1 MYNKKV
7 MKIKSKILIL
17 SLSSFIIA
25 SCVETPLVSEDTF
38 STQSGN
44 TTSSN
49 TTDDNNSGTST
60 PGSNNN
66 EPAPSSD
73 DTGPDNP
80 GTDNPSTDN
89 PGTDNPGTDDTG
101 GNEGETGGQ
110 PDDTGGGGNDE
121 TGGKEEEYDLNN
133 PVSLNVH
140 NLTLYVNGTYQ
151 LNTQN
156 KNNLPLFYTSDIS
169 DYVQVSST
177 GLITAKE
184 ICKTKVTVR
193 DSIGNSDYCIVEVKQ
208 NPNFKFNV
216 NYLDLFVGETATIT
230 TNVSN
235 TTYSS
240 EDESIATISSSGEI
254 RAVSA
259 GVVNLVARKD
269 NSIDKCQ
276 LRVVLQNHSM
286 FEFELNSSGTYTVK
300 GFSSTVSNEDKKN
313 IIIPYK
319 YNDKPVTAISGSAF
333 WDYKTNTKAEK
344 LVLPNSIKSIAS
356 SAFMG
361 RGFTQIGTL
370 YLPNEL
376 ESIDRFGFENGSF
389 EYIYFPRKEFTIS
402 DCAFQNC
409 HSLKKIYLHE
419 NIIMTKDPFHDCYG
433 TGGGIGI
440 THIYLEEGIKET
452 PQDFCVSLH
461 ELEYINIPSSVTKI
475 KSYMFYMMN
484 YASFGI
490 RKLVI
495 PKNVEQI
502 TSRLYAFNNNDDS
515 LPNPPMKL
523 LCEKEEIP
531 TAYSSSNNDS
541 YYIYSKTSP
550 TDNGKFWHYVNNE
563 PTIW

>member
-1 MYNKKV
+1 

-25 SCVETPLVSEDTF
+25 SCVETPLVSEDSF
-38 STQSGN
+38 SSQNENNTSSSSTN
-44 TTSSN
+44 TT
-49 TTDDNNSGTST
+49 NNNNEETSK
-60 PGSNNN
+60 PDSNNN

-80 GTDNPSTDN
+80 S
-89 PGTDNPGTDDTG
+89 TDDTG

-110 PDDTGGGGNDE
+110 TDDTGGGNDE

-140 NLTLYVNGTYQ
+140 NLTLYINGTYQ

-313 IIIPYK
+313 IIMPYK

-333 WDYKTNTKAEK
+333 WDYKTNTKSEK
-344 LVLPNSIKSIAS
+344 LILPNSIKTIGS

-376 ESIDRFGFENGSF
+376 EIIDRFGFENGSF
-389 EYIYFPRKEFTIS
+389 EYIYFPRKEFTLTTY
-402 DCAFQNC
+402 AFQNC

-419 NIIMTKDPFHDCYG
+419 KINLPKDPFHDCYG

-440 THIYLEEGIKET
+440 THIYLEEGIKVIPE
-452 PQDFCVSLH
+452 QLCFALH
-461 ELEYINIPSSVTKI
+461 ELEYFNIPSSTTEI
-475 KSYMFYMMN
+475 KELIFYMMKYDN
-484 YASFGI
+484 FGI
-490 RKLVI
+490 RKLII

-502 TSRLYAFNNNDDS
+502 TSRLYAFNGDADT

-541 YYIYSKTSP
+541 YYIYSITTP
-550 TDNGKFWHYVNNE
+550 TIEGKFWHYVNNE

>member
-38 STQSGN
+38 STQNENNTSSSSTN
-44 TTSSN
+44 TTNNNNEETSN
-49 TTDDNNSGTST
+49 PD
-60 PGSNNN
+60 SNNN

-73 DTGPDNP
+73 DAGP
-80 GTDNPSTDN
+80 DN

-110 PDDTGGGGNDE
+110 TDDTGGGNDE

-177 GLITAKE
+177 GLITAKQ

-216 NYLDLFVGETATIT
+216 NYLDLFVGETANIT

-240 EDESIATISSSGEI
+240 EDENIATISSSGEI
-254 RAVSA
+254 KAVSA

-286 FEFELNSSGTYTVK
+286 FEFEEISNGYAVK
-300 GFSSTVSNEDKKN
+300 GFSSSATSEDKKN
-313 IIIPYK
+313 VIIPYK
-319 YNDKPVTAISGSAF
+319 YNNKPVTAISGSAF
-333 WDYKTNTKAEK
+333 WDYKTNTKSEK
-344 LVLPNSIKSIAS
+344 LILPNSIKRIGS

-376 ESIDRFGFENGSF
+376 EIIDRFGFENGSF
-389 EYIYFPRKEFTIS
+389 EYIYFPRKEFTLTTY
-402 DCAFQNC
+402 AFQNC

-419 NIIMTKDPFHDCYG
+419 KINLPKDPFHDCYG

-440 THIYLEEGIKET
+440 THIYLEEGIKVIPE
-452 PQDFCVSLH
+452 QLCFALH
-461 ELEYINIPSSVTKI
+461 ELEYFNIPSSTTEI
-475 KSYMFYMMN
+475 KELIFYMMKYDN
-484 YASFGI
+484 FGI
-490 RKLVI
+490 RKLII

-502 TSRLYAFNNNDDS
+502 TSRLYAFNDDADT

-531 TAYSSSNNDS
+531 IAYSSSNNDS

-550 TDNGKFWHYVNNE
+550 TVEGKFWHYVNNE